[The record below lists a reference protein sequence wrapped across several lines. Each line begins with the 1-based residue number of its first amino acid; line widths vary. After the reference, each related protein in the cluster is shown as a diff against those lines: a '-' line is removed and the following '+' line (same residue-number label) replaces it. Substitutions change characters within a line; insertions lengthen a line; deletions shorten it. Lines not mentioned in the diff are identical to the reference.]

1 MSSGINVTMLFV
13 FSHQGGTVGSAV
25 TAVWLHYI
33 TLAICVNKQRATKR
47 Q

>member
-25 TAVWLHYI
+25 TAV
-33 TLAICVNKQRATKR
+33 
-47 Q
+47 